1 MIRAWSQQ
9 VSQSVSA
16 QRMHQHPLL
25 NRSSADADFALRSP
39 ERSAAK
45 AYP

>member
-1 MIRAWSQQ
+1 VAQQ

-16 QRMHQHPLL
+16 QGAHQHPVM

-39 ERSAAK
+39 AASAANVK
-45 AYP
+45 P